1 MTIQLFPKHSFKE
14 SNLVGRNILYRI
26 SRVKIYIV
34 DNTINNDK
42 EFGEGEN
49 CSIEE
54 TSLHW
59 IDV

>member
-1 MTIQLFPKHSFKE
+1 MFDFLFVERTFCIE
-14 SNLVGRNILYRI
+14 LVALKVVVEN
-26 SRVKIYIV
+26 
-34 DNTINNDK
+34 NTINNEEK